1 VAQSIGAK
9 AYVECC
15 AKTRWNIDRV
25 FRAAADAILTKD
37 DEKTQQLHTKHNS
50 VLRRFSKLATE
61 RNHSSLKRGSI
72 FSFVVGSNA

>member
-1 VAQSIGAK
+1 MAQSIGAK